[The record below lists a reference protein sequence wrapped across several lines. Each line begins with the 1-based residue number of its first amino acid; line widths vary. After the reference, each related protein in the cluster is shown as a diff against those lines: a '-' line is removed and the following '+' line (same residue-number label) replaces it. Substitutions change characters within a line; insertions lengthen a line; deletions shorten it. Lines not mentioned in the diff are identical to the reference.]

1 SPAAESGVLLR
12 RQQSQSDSN
21 QEGGGHQSPS
31 DVGHFDL
38 REGARLGRAELG
50 IAVGPAAPDAADQ
63 LGKLLVAGPEPQRR
77 AEIVAFQREEAGV
90 EATLGR
96 EAGAGAAAAE
106 RLGDGGDDADL

>member
-50 IAVGPAAPDAADQ
+50 IAVGPAAPEAPDQ
-63 LGKLLVAGPEPQRR
+63 LRALHVAGPESTRP
-77 AEIVAFQREEAGV
+77 AETVAFQCAKTGAEA
-90 EATLGR
+90 ALGR
-96 EAGAGAAAAE
+96 EAGT
-106 RLGDGGDDADL
+106 